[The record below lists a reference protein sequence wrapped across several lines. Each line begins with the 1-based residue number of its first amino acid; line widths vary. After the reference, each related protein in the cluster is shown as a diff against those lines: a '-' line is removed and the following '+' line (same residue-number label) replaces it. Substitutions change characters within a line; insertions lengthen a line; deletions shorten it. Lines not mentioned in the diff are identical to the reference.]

1 MEIYVNTTTS
11 LYSDFGEV
19 VIQATTLNPE
29 EGYVTI
35 TFDARTLLKDIPSL
49 HHMCLLAIEK
59 EDKHIKLKY
68 KQFKKK
74 L

>member
-1 MEIYVNTTTS
+1 MEIYVNSTTS

-35 TFDARTLLKDIPSL
+35 TFDARTLLKDIPDL

-59 EDKHIKLKY
+59 EDKYIKLKY

>member
-49 HHMCLLAIEK
+49 YEMCLLAIEK

>member
-35 TFDARTLLKDIPSL
+35 TFDARTLLRDIPSL
-49 HHMCLLAIEK
+49 YELCLMAIEK
-59 EDKHIKLKY
+59 EDKHLKVKY